1 VLGLVLGLEVEQ
13 PASLEEPGRDGRV
26 AHPHGLPCRHEIAV
40 TTFAPSLIDP
50 RAVSDGWASAQP
62 PHTSV
67 GLSLADHLPSC
78 GLPTLGRLTCAR
90 NVFVRAVHGGR
101 DWVRAGDDL
110 FDVQTRQTVPP
121 GTPSQL
127 AHVGDGQGPCA
138 HCRRR
143 TRSLALHRR
152 LPVIGPAAR
161 PAVRTARMT
170 YSRCSLGFTSAD
182 CTHGVVSANM
192 SRAAGKYGGSGQLL
206 MECVAPGQDGHQG
219 RGSGL
224 CPGAVARVWTSRSQ
238 AGGEQTS

>member
-1 VLGLVLGLEVEQ
+1 LGPGVEQ

-78 GLPTLGRLTCAR
+78 GLPTLGRQTCAR
-90 NVFVRAVHGGR
+90 NDFFVRAVHAGTDRVG
-101 DWVRAGDDL
+101 AGDDP

-127 AHVGDGQGPCA
+127 ADVGDGQGPGA
-138 HCRRR
+138 RCRRR
-143 TRSLALHRR
+143 PRFFALHRP

-170 YSRCSLGFTSAD
+170 YSRCRPGSPSAD

-192 SRAAGKYGGSGQLL
+192 SRAAGKYEGSGQLL
-206 MECVAPGQDGHQG
+206 ME
-219 RGSGL
+219 
-224 CPGAVARVWTSRSQ
+224 
-238 AGGEQTS
+238 